1 MGVGVP
7 GGELEILDVAPDPGD
22 GVRGHFRVSA
32 GEGLK
37 VQIVGWALGLES
49 PASEVEVLAD
59 GQIAGRAPLAV
70 ERPDVAQRFP
80 DVAEAVTAGFRLE
93 LAAKGR
99 GESRLEVFAVLDDDS
114 RKPLGRILV
123 RAPRRGLLDVL
134 RRG

>member
-1 MGVGVP
+1 
-7 GGELEILDVAPDPGD
+7 
-22 GVRGHFRVSA
+22 
-32 GEGLK
+32 
-37 VQIVGWALGLES
+37 VQIVGWVLGQES
-49 PASEVEVLAD
+49 AASEVEVVAD
-59 GQIAGRAPLAV
+59 GSIAGRAPVNV

-80 DVAEAVTAGFRLE
+80 DVAQAATAGFRLE

-99 GESRLEVFAVLDDDS
+99 GESRLDVFAVLEDDS